1 MRKEVPKFLFDKRY
15 LWISIIFIT
24 LFSMI
29 FMVVYTPFT
38 GTAWFGFDNST
49 TAINT
54 IIFYIGGVGILA
66 LSKALLIYTLRH
78 ATITKEGYVLWLVCE
93 AILIAAFYLYF
104 TSTFILPEQERFL
117 PLLIRTTICV
127 TLILAIPYT
136 FITLYAALQSKK
148 EELAAALTRR
158 HARYEE
164 SDRLINLYDYNGNL
178 KLSVSIDSLYYME
191 SQDNYVKVHYDSDG
205 KLNNYMLRCRTKAV
219 EEMCANTTMQR
230 CHRSY
235 IVNTAKIKLL
245 KNERG
250 NTFVVLDHP
259 SIRPIPVSK
268 TYNEQFMSAIEN

>member
-1 MRKEVPKFLFDKRY
+1 MRREVPKFLFDKKY
-15 LWISIIFIT
+15 LWTSIIFVTI
-24 LFSMI
+24 FSMI

-38 GTAWFGFDNST
+38 GTAWFGFNDPT
-49 TAINT
+49 TAYNT
-54 IIFYIGGVGILA
+54 IIFYMGGVGILA
-66 LSKALLIYTLRH
+66 LSKALLIYSLRH
-78 ATITKEGYVLWLVCE
+78 TTISTGRYITWLVCE
-93 AILIAAFYLYF
+93 AIMIAAFYLYF

-117 PLLIRTTICV
+117 PLLLRTTLCV

-136 FITLYAALQSKK
+136 LITLYAALQSKK

-158 HARYEE
+158 HARFEE
-164 SDRLINLYDYNGNL
+164 SDRLVNLYDYNGSL

-219 EEMCANTTMQR
+219 EEMCAGTTMQR

-235 IVNTAKIKLL
+235 IVNTSKIKLL

-268 TYNEQFMSAIEN
+268 TYNDQFMKFIED